1 MASSVQYYSLND
13 TSFDNTTP
21 FDEIEPIYSQ
31 VCRLINSGLESCNS
45 DNTTP
50 PLSNATNCP
59 THFAQSL
66 IYLVLPSSLRE
77 DIIDKVS
84 VIVNNRILYKLSM
97 DELLNHIEIN
107 ELLQGEYN
115 IDPVNLLRFN
125 SYQQKRLYAYFYEGL
140 YEESIDKYL
149 SLNHQF

>member
-31 VCRLINSGLESCNS
+31 VCRLINSGLETSCS

-50 PLSNATNCP
+50 QLSNATNCP

-84 VIVNNRILYKLSM
+84 EIVNNRILYKLSM